1 MKKYNF
7 IFIITIVIISFGISF
22 CLAKDSNNMSN
33 ECFTPA
39 KGTQM
44 RKDILDVLRQ
54 EVKNMHGVD
63 VVFVVEHL
71 KVQDGWAWVHAFPQ
85 SPDGANRYEDLSAL
99 LELQNGKWKI
109 AELPCVEEE
118 NPECL
123 GDPSYFLKLKE
134 RFPDLPE
141 RILPEE

>member
-7 IFIITIVIISFGISF
+7 MFIVTIVITSFGMNF
-22 CLAKDSNNMSN
+22 CLAKDTDNISK
-33 ECFTPA
+33 ECFTPE
-39 KGTQM
+39 KGTQI

-54 EVKNMHGVD
+54 EVKSMHGVD

-85 SPDGANRYEDLSAL
+85 SPDGMSRYEDINAL
-99 LELQNGKWKI
+99 FKLQNGEWKI
-109 AELPCVEEE
+109 VELPCAEEE

-123 GDPSYFLKLKE
+123 GDPSYFLKLKQ
-134 RFPDLPE
+134 RFPNMPQQ
-141 RILPEE
+141 ILPVE

>member
-7 IFIITIVIISFGISF
+7 MFVTTIMIISFGMSF
-22 CLAKDSNNMSN
+22 CFAKDINSMSN
-33 ECFTPA
+33 KCFTPE

-44 RKDILDVLRQ
+44 RKDILNVLRQ
-54 EVKNMHGVD
+54 EIKNMHGVD

-71 KVQDGWAWVHAFPQ
+71 KVQDGWAWAHTFPQ
-85 SPDGANRYEDLSAL
+85 SPDGVSKYEDFSAL
-99 LELQNGKWKI
+99 LELQDGKWKI

-118 NPECL
+118 NPDCL

-134 RFPDLPE
+134 RFPDMPE
-141 RILPEE
+141 QILPEE

>member
-1 MKKYNF
+1 M
-7 IFIITIVIISFGISF
+7 FIITIVIISFGMNF
-22 CLAKDSNNMSN
+22 CLAKDINNMSK
-33 ECFTPA
+33 ECFTPE

-63 VVFVVEHL
+63 VIFVVEHL

-85 SPDGANRYEDLSAL
+85 SPDGVSRYEDLSAL
-99 LELQNGKWKI
+99 LELQDGKWEI
-109 AELPCVEEE
+109 VELPCTEVE

-134 RFPDLPE
+134 RFPNLPE
-141 RILPEE
+141 QILPEE

>member
-7 IFIITIVIISFGISF
+7 MFIVTIVIISFGMNF
-22 CLAKDSNNMSN
+22 CLAKDTDNISK
-33 ECFTPA
+33 ECFTPE
-39 KGTQM
+39 KGTQI

-54 EVKNMHGVD
+54 EVKSMHGVD

-85 SPDGANRYEDLSAL
+85 SPDGMSRYEDINAL
-99 LELQNGKWKI
+99 FKLQNGDWKI
-109 AELPCVEEE
+109 VELPCAEEE

-123 GDPSYFLKLKE
+123 GDLSYFLKLKQ
-134 RFPDLPE
+134 RFPDMPE
-141 RILPEE
+141 EILPEE